1 MCEFADICIISMKTA
16 IKGLF
21 LNFRYRNWLFYI
33 IFLLLGLTVGFY
45 GNSLIQ
51 PQGSAFLSDDIQRQR
66 GNFKLVNPILDC
78 SVNTDVKSSK
88 LGQLKE
94 KTQELIDSLKEQN
107 LATHISVYYRDLIS
121 RQWFGIDEKVGFTPA
136 SLLKVPV
143 MMVYFKKAETDPSV
157 MQKKL
162 LVTADRSERDQMI
175 APSEV
180 AQKGKSYTVEELIH
194 LMIVRSDN
202 IATELLLSN
211 INMADL
217 SRLYEDLDIK
227 FAPKTPDLDDLMNV
241 KDYASFFR
249 ILYNASYLTPE
260 MSEKALSILLEDDFD
275 DGLRAGIPQAVP
287 LANKF
292 GEREVED
299 IRQLHDCGIVYSPG
313 RPYILCVMTRGS
325 DLVQLSGVIKDI
337 SSVVYQEVSSQVKA
351 N

>member
-1 MCEFADICIISMKTA
+1 MVPQDSDSIMSISGIPHLPIPLSGGRYGVLGYHVGYSTVIDCLKRPESFFASWKLGNKVIILNKRKPKIPVKFFKHYIITHPVCEFADICIISMKTA

-143 MMVYFKKAETDPSV
+143 MMVYFKKAETDPS
-157 MQKKL
+157 
-162 LVTADRSERDQMI
+162 
-175 APSEV
+175 
-180 AQKGKSYTVEELIH
+180 
-194 LMIVRSDN
+194 
-202 IATELLLSN
+202 
-211 INMADL
+211 
-217 SRLYEDLDIK
+217 
-227 FAPKTPDLDDLMNV
+227 
-241 KDYASFFR
+241 
-249 ILYNASYLTPE
+249 IL
-260 MSEKALSILLEDDFD
+260 
-275 DGLRAGIPQAVP
+275 
-287 LANKF
+287 
-292 GEREVED
+292 
-299 IRQLHDCGIVYSPG
+299 
-313 RPYILCVMTRGS
+313 
-325 DLVQLSGVIKDI
+325 
-337 SSVVYQEVSSQVKA
+337 
-351 N
+351 